1 MRIGQGFDAHTFA
14 QDRPLILGGVRILA
28 DYGLAGHSDAD
39 VVLHALCDA
48 LLGASGH
55 GDLGRRFPDTDPA
68 HADRDSREFVRET
81 SAMVAGDG
89 WSVANADLT
98 VVAQKPKLAPFIPDM
113 EAVIAAELGIGE
125 ERVNVKATTSE
136 RMGWTGRGEGIAA
149 LAMVLLKP
157 AAQAP

>member
-1 MRIGQGFDAHTFA
+1 MRVGQGFDAHAFA
-14 QDRPLILGGVRILA
+14 ENRPLILGGVRVPT

-48 LLGASGH
+48 LLGASGN

-68 HADRDSREFVRET
+68 HAGRDSREFVRET
-81 SAMVAGDG
+81 AALLAGDG

-98 VVAQKPKLAPFIPDM
+98 VVAQKPKLAPYVPDM
-113 EAVIAAELGIGE
+113 EAAIAADLGVGADRI
-125 ERVNVKATTSE
+125 NVKATTSE

-149 LAMVLLKP
+149 LAVALLQP
-157 AAQAP
+157 AAGAS